1 MPQNT
6 SFLTHFS
13 LMDLPTLTSRMSP
26 FPIKGMLGGTF
37 HFFPNFNKPF
47 CKQTVKILIRHC
59 IIRCLIWICTV
70 CLCPIKR
77 MPGLYGLKH
86 LYIARSSETVQIPTP
101 KPHILLIVPYDKTHS
116 MTRTGICPLSQ
127 KPLRFLLIN
136 PTYYCSF

>member
-37 HFFPNFNKPF
+37 HFFPNFDKPF
-47 CKQTVKILIRHC
+47 CKQIVKILIRHC

-70 CLCPIKR
+70 CLCHIKR
-77 MPGLYGLKH
+77 IRLIWVKTPK
-86 LYIARSSETVQIPTP
+86 SSEAVQIPTP
-101 KPHILLIVPYDKTHS
+101 KPNILLIVRFDKTHS
-116 MTRTGICPLSQ
+116 MLCPTRTLS
-127 KPLRFLLIN
+127 
-136 PTYYCSF
+136 